1 MFLSFNHTINLDY
14 IKLRTKILLAPRSA
28 AMEYHVMDG
37 ETVPVMQQQKTVKQS
52 VTTLRMQMIKPDPDV
67 MA

>member
-1 MFLSFNHTINLDY
+1 
-14 IKLRTKILLAPRSA
+14 
-28 AMEYHVMDG
+28 MEYHVMDG